1 MKKHVTVAL
10 PAPAQTSLV
19 PNEFWHYVS
28 RLASEVEI
36 RMAIDEV
43 ARNKEQRAVK
53 QIRLY
58 ALHEKLRQV
67 SADRNLAYR

>member
-1 MKKHVTVAL
+1 MKKRVTQAL
-10 PAPAQTSLV
+10 LAPAPRPLV

-28 RLASEVEI
+28 RLASEVQI
-36 RMAIDEV
+36 RVAIDEV
-43 ARNKEQRAVK
+43 ARSQEQGAVK

-67 SADRNLAYR
+67 SANRNLAYR